1 MNFHDE
7 NARRAFLMRAISTG
21 LFGMA
26 AGSGLLLPQPA
37 FAKPGSTLLPP
48 GRSIFDFRGEV
59 RIDGQQA
66 TETTRIG
73 PNALV
78 ETGSNS
84 FISFI
89 IGSDAHLV
97 RENTRV
103 QFSGSRASVTVQEET
118 SFIADGLNL
127 LTGKI
132 LSVFGRRDSGKR
144 YNLRTTT
151 ATIGIRGTGVYTE
164 SASDHSYICTCY
176 GAVEIGANNDERS
189 KEEVISVHHDAPRYV
204 AADGAAGKLITPA
217 PMKNHTDEELM
228 LIEELVGRVPPFS
241 SVKGYKAPRKGY

>member
-1 MNFHDE
+1 MNFNHEDD
-7 NARRAFLMRAISTG
+7 RRAFLMRAISTG

-26 AGSGLLLPQPA
+26 AGSGLLLPSSG
-37 FAKPGSTLLPP
+37 FAKGGTLLPP
-48 GRSIFDFRGEV
+48 GRSIFDFRGDV
-59 RIDGQQA
+59 RVDGA
-66 TETTRIG
+66 VAVETTRIG
-73 PNALV
+73 PNALI

-84 FISFI
+84 FISFV

-103 QFSGSRASVTVQEET
+103 QFSGNRASVTVQDDSNFLT
-118 SFIADGLNL
+118 DGLQL
-127 LTGKI
+127 LTGKL

-164 SASDHSYICTCY
+164 SAADHSYVCTCY
-176 GAVEIGANNDERS
+176 GAVEIGATNDDTSR
-189 KEEVISVHHDAPRYV
+189 EEIVSRHHDAPRYV

-228 LIEELVGRVPPFS
+228 LIEALVGRVPPIS

>member
-1 MNFHDE
+1 MKFSNESD
-7 NARRAFLMRAISTG
+7 RREFLMRAISTG
-21 LFGMA
+21 LFGLA
-26 AGSGLLLPQPA
+26 AGSGLLLPQQGL
-37 FAKPGSTLLPP
+37 AKPGSTLLPP
-48 GRSIFDFRGEV
+48 GRSIFDFRGDV
-59 RIDGQQA
+59 RIDGAQA

-84 FISFI
+84 FISFV

-103 QFSGSRASVTVQEET
+103 QFSGTRASVSVQEES
-118 SFIADGLNL
+118 SFFADSMNL

-164 SASDHSYICTCY
+164 SASDHSYVCTCY
-176 GAVEIGANNDERS
+176 GAVEIGANNDDAS
-189 KEEVISVHHDAPRYV
+189 KEEIVSQHHDAPRYI
-204 AADGAAGKLITPA
+204 AADGEAGKLITPA

-228 LIEELVGRVPPFS
+228 LIEALVGRVPPIS